1 MNIDNLL
8 MPHIDNEYRLFHQKI
23 CDTKYEINGVKIPIL
38 RRISKTLLNNYDYD
52 EITSSLNNAIYEHV
66 MLKGLIIA
74 NINYDYEE
82 KIKLIKEYIKEI
94 DNWAICDI
102 FVGELKFIRKHRGDF
117 FAFIKQFQ
125 NSKNEFEQRFF
136 IVCLL
141 NYYLTDDYIDLVL
154 NILLNIKSDKYY
166 VLMAVAWCLSIC
178 LVKYY
183 DKTVLFI
190 KNNRCIFNTW
200 AFNKGISKARE
211 SRRLNQEQKEFLKTL
226 KIYKR

>member
-1 MNIDNLL
+1 MNVDNLL

-23 CDTKYEINGVKIPIL
+23 CDTKYEIIGVKIPIL

-52 EITSSLNNAIYEHV
+52 EITSSLNKTIYEHV

-74 NINYDYEE
+74 NINNDYEE

-125 NSKNEFEQRFF
+125 NSKKEFEQRFF

-154 NILLNIKSDKYY
+154 NILLNTKSDKYY

-178 LVKYY
+178 LV
-183 DKTVLFI
+183 
-190 KNNRCIFNTW
+190 
-200 AFNKGISKARE
+200 
-211 SRRLNQEQKEFLKTL
+211 
-226 KIYKR
+226 